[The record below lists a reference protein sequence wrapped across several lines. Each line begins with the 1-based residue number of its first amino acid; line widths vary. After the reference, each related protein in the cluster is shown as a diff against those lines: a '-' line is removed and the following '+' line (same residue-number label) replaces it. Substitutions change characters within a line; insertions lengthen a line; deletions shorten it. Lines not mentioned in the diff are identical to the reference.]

1 MHETGF
7 ISRLFD
13 GGDIR
18 VVQTANKFK
27 RNWPPLLPQK
37 HLFEWTCNNKIEKF
51 KW

>member
-1 MHETGF
+1 MLYKFVELSEFERSTSLSESAMHETGF

-27 RNWPPLLPQK
+27 RN
-37 HLFEWTCNNKIEKF
+37 
-51 KW
+51 